1 MISKS
6 RGLVRAG
13 VMPLALLITVSALA
27 QPAGAALSGMV
38 TDPSGKPIAQAE
50 VAFKNAATGQVTEAR
65 SDPSGR
71 YEVSGLAPG
80 DYDVSVAAPGFST
93 TTTRL
98 TVAGTGPQTTD
109 LRLRALLSLE
119 DLGFAQ
125 AKENA
130 VDQAL
135 LDKRSHMLKLH
146 QRYGLIAAIPM
157 IAAVATGGL
166 AGGKSST
173 SSDRNIHAALGITT
187 AALYSVSAYYAIA
200 APKIPGTQSSGNTR
214 WHKALAWVH
223 GAGMVLTPILGS
235 VAYQQKKDGEKVHGV
250 ASAHGAV
257 AVVTVVAYG
266 AAMLTEILK

>member
-1 MISKS
+1 M
-6 RGLVRAG
+6 GVLPLVFF
-13 VMPLALLITVSALA
+13 VSVSALA
-27 QPAGAALSGMV
+27 QAPGAALSGTV
-38 TDPSGKPIAQAE
+38 ADPSGKPVAQAA
-50 VAFKNAATGQVTEAR
+50 VTLKNVATGQVTETK
-65 SDPSGR
+65 SDSSGR
-71 YEVSGLAPG
+71 YEAPGLAPG
-80 DYDVSVAAPGFST
+80 DYDVSVAAPGFT
-93 TTTRL
+93 TMTTRV
-98 TVAGTGPQTTD
+98 TVAGAGSQTTD

-157 IAAVATGGL
+157 IATVATGGL

-223 GAGMVLTPILGS
+223 GAGMVLTPLLGGL
-235 VAYQQKKDGEKVHGV
+235 AYQQKKDGEKVHGA

-257 AVVTVVAYG
+257 AVVTVVSYG